1 MSATNSTQ
9 NYNLP
14 QFVGSDKPTWLGD
27 FNGAMNT
34 IDGQMKANADGVT
47 TAQAT
52 ANTATETATT
62 ANTTA
67 NTANTNSQEA
77 QTTATTALTKALEV
91 ETAIS
96 KFNLTNIKSIATSD
110 ITVTGG
116 KTINANTLSVATNSD
131 GSIGKI
137 YGRVNLAG
145 TGSGNISFQTDLRPT
160 ENITINGCMLRNI
173 TTSAGHHAMEM
184 KTFTIN
190 TNGLV
195 TAPYTWVDNSS
206 NNCDLMFIACLLFMK
221 NFGDQ
226 PSPD

>member
-52 ANTATETATT
+52 ANTAQTTSETALST
-62 ANTTA
+62 ANEA
-67 NTANTNSQEA
+67 DTNSQEA
-77 QTTATTALTKALEV
+77 QSTSTNALSKALEV
-91 ETAIS
+91 EAEIA
-96 KFNLTNIKSIATSD
+96 KFNLINIKSIATSD

-116 KTINANTLSVATNSD
+116 KSVDQNNIRVATNSD

-137 YGRVNLAG
+137 YGQIGLKGSG
-145 TGSGNISFQTDLRPT
+145 TGQVSFQTDLRPS
-160 ENITINGCMLRNI
+160 ENITIDGAMFRNVTLSNNTHNLSI
-173 TTSAGHHAMEM
+173 RSFSVSTT
-184 KTFTIN
+184 
-190 TNGLV
+190 GLV
-195 TAPYTWVDNSS
+195 TASYTWVDNS
-206 NNCDLMFIACLLFMK
+206 NNYCSLFFIACLLFMK

-226 PSPD
+226 PNE